1 MVHPGLPSKVCGVCG
16 DKFDDK
22 VILDEHMTSVHQGV
36 KITRR
41 GIKSRK
47 PKMAP
52 KRSVCDLCGS
62 SVKGSLKTHK
72 AMVHCKTDPQ
82 NCPHCGKGF
91 KSPVHLSHH
100 IRNMHEKYP
109 CDLCGKMIAT
119 KHKSRHFQQ
128 VHVDPEH
135 RRYKC
140 EHCGKG
146 FAASQSLKDHVN
158 LHTGE
163 RPHVCKF
170 CGKSFADYG
179 IRPTYC

>member
-1 MVHPGLPSKVCGVCG
+1 MPAKQVQNEQSCEKWTCWKSGAKLHRMYSQVLFQSGTQETFVGYAQDWWLDRKLLVHIVWKNS
-16 DKFDDK
+16 DRQSQSYQ
-22 VILDEHMTSVHQGV
+22 TW
-36 KITRR
+36 TR
-41 GIKSRK
+41 K
-47 PKMAP
+47 AW
-52 KRSVCDLCGS
+52 
-62 SVKGSLKTHK
+62 KTL
-72 AMVHCKTDPQ
+72 VY
-82 NCPHCGKGF
+82 
-91 KSPVHLSHH
+91 LSHH